1 MAEAACRGDGLG
13 KAEMDHLW
21 CLGARDGILFNI
33 QRGIEPLD
41 ELRRQPLRHGLA
53 VADPAAKMIDIKVH
67 ERVFPSRQKDLG
79 MPSTCS
85 AI

>member
-1 MAEAACRGDGLG
+1 MAEAACRGNGLG
-13 KAEMDHLW
+13 KAEMDHLRG
-21 CLGARDGILFNI
+21 LGARDNILFII

-53 VADPAAKMIDIKVH
+53 VADPAAKMIDIKIH
-67 ERVFPSRQKDLG
+67 EWALSLRQKDLG